1 MRPCW
6 LNPLLRLDYPP
17 TPRKSTAK
25 PSSPDT
31 QELGLLPRGAGL
43 CLHLQ
48 AVDVGNGDDGGCH
61 VPGQPHEGAD
71 GHEDAH
77 PEQVQVVTRCFLQH
91 STQEGQGGQHD
102 S

>member
-1 MRPCW
+1 M
-6 LNPLLRLDYPP
+6 
-17 TPRKSTAK
+17 AE

-48 AVDVGNGDDGGCH
+48 AVDVGDGDDGGCH
-61 VPGQPHEGAD
+61 VPGQPHEGAH

-77 PEQVQVVTRCFLQH
+77 PEQVQVVARGFLQH
-91 STQEGQGGQHD
+91 STREGQGGNTACEAVPVLTPGT
-102 S
+102 SKVGAPW